1 MARPI
6 GVCVRRWLQLIR
18 SVAEMRLTLLC
29 AALLLPLLAAAA
41 DWQQELNSRI
51 ALFGHRNWIVVADSA
66 YPAQSG
72 AGVETIVVDAGLLP
86 VLETVL
92 HQLHNARHVTPI
104 VWRDLELASVPENDA
119 PGVMLFRQKLDQ
131 VLGGRSFQA
140 VPHEQIIS
148 RLDQAGKLYRV
159 LIIKTTEA
167 IPYTSVFLQLDCAYW
182 SPAAEA
188 RLRQA
193 MSSRVK

>member
-1 MARPI
+1 
-6 GVCVRRWLQLIR
+6 
-18 SVAEMRLTLLC
+18 MRITLLC
-29 AALLLPLLAAAA
+29 AALLLPLVAAAA
-41 DWQQELNSRI
+41 DWQQELHARI

-72 AGVETIVVDAGLLP
+72 AGIETMVVDAGLLP

-92 HQLHNARHVTPI
+92 HQLHSARHVTPI
-104 VWRDLELASVPENDA
+104 VWRDLELAAVPENDA
-119 PGVMLFRQKLDQ
+119 PGVTMFRQKLDQ
-131 VLGGRSFQA
+131 LLGGRPFQA
-140 VPHEQIIS
+140 VPHEEIIS

-188 RLRQA
+188 RLRRA
-193 MSSRVK
+193 MATGMK